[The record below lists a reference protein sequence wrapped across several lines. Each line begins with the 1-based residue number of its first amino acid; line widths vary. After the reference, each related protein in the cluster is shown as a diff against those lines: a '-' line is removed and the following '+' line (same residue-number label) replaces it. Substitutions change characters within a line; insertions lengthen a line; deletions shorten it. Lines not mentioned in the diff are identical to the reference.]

1 MLSKFQNESD
11 KEVEEKKQYVVF
23 TVNNQEFGVD
33 ITQAKEIINK
43 KELTSIPNAPDFV
56 EGVTN
61 LRGEIV
67 PIINLNKRLKIDRAK
82 KDDVENKTII
92 VEFQNT
98 LVGMDVEDVEGI
110 ITMNSA
116 NISKTPEIT
125 QGINQEYISGVGKL
139 EDNDKLLILLNLN
152 KVLSK
157 DEVKQLE
164 EIEVNE

>member
-1 MLSKFQNESD
+1 MLSKFQNESEN
-11 KEVEEKKQYVVF
+11 EVEEKKQYVVF

-67 PIINLNKRLKIDRAK
+67 PIINLNKRLKIDREK
-82 KDDVENKTII
+82 KDNLENKTII

-98 LVGMDVEDVEGI
+98 LVGMDVEDVKGI

-116 NISKTPEIT
+116 NISDAPEIT

-139 EDNDKLLILLNLN
+139 ENSDKLLILLNLN